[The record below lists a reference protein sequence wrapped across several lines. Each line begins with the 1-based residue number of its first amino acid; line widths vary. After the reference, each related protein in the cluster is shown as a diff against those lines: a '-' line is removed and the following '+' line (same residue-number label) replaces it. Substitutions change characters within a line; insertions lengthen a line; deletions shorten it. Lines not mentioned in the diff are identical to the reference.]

1 MIIHDLDFGYD
12 FDYDGSG
19 DDAVAG
25 GCGALHDLQIIPL

>member
-1 MIIHDLDFGYD
+1 MIIHDLDL
-12 FDYDGSG
+12 DYDGSG